1 MKGQFVNYVSKTEA
15 YLKNITTCFCIAAI
29 VALSGCTTPQTP
41 VPITSIP
48 VGATDWVIMDPPL
61 RSPRITFPD
70 PNTGQDVT
78 RAWVQLSNEQILNL
92 LSNTRSEISVGK
104 YGADGKLT
112 YLVAQAT
119 AEKGQYQVI
128 MDYTPYIVEDAID
141 PTSKEKIG
149 DARVGVG
156 LRLTAKVSTE
166 KANINLG
173 SLLALG
179 IAANLDQLKGTM
191 TVDTI
196 GIRIAGSSGPILSN
210 TTIDETSIQK
220 TLEALAVIQ
229 SKIADSST
237 YLDPQVIWVKPVS
250 ERFKPS
256 EVARPLR

>member
-1 MKGQFVNYVSKTEA
+1 MSYKKAVFFKTCAQYLAVSLFLALAGCATNKTD
-15 YLKNITTCFCIAAI
+15 
-29 VALSGCTTPQTP
+29 
-41 VPITSIP
+41 VPLNSIP

-70 PNTGQDVT
+70 PATGKDIT
-78 RAWVQLSNEQILNL
+78 KAWVQLSNDEILNL

-104 YGADGKLT
+104 FSTDGTVT

-119 AEKGQYQVI
+119 AKKGTYQVI
-128 MDYTPYIVEDAID
+128 MDYTSYIVEDAVD
-141 PTSKEKIG
+141 PASKQKIG

-156 LRLTAKVSTE
+156 LRLTAKITTN

-179 IAANLDQLKGTM
+179 VAANLDQLKGTM

-196 GIRIAGSSGPILSN
+196 GIRIANAAGPILSN
-210 TTIDETSIQK
+210 TTIDETSILK

-229 SKIADSST
+229 SKIADDST
-237 YLDPQVIWVKPVS
+237 HLDPQVIWVKPISSSVKAS
-250 ERFKPS
+250 D
-256 EVARPLR
+256 VAEPLTK